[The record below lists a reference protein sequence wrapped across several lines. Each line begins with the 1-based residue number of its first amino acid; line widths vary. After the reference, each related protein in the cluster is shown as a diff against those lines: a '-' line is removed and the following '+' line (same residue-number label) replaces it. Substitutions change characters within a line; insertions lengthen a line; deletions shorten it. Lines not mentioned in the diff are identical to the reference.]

1 MPSRRSRIFRANQIF
16 DEFPVL
22 KYPQECQEQLKGDL
36 IVVRLK
42 LASAIE
48 EVLKEETV
56 ELTGHVQ
63 QLLAELR
70 ISIENLDNLIQ

>member
-1 MPSRRSRIFRANQIF
+1 MSTRRSRIYRANQIF
-16 DEFPVL
+16 DEFPVPD
-22 KYPQECQEQLKGDL
+22 YPQECQEKLKGDL

-42 LASAIE
+42 LANAIE
-48 EVLKEETV
+48 EVLREETI

-70 ISIENLDNLIQ
+70 ISIDNLDGLIQ